1 MSQKLPINQ
10 KLVIVTGSNGLVG
23 RSVAEKFLSLGYEVV
38 GIDNNTRA
46 DLFGASASTHKSRDI
61 LEKNQNYYH
70 ENKDIR
76 DRCLMEELIA
86 RYHPQSLIHC
96 AAQPSHDW
104 AAKDP
109 HTDFNINA
117 VGTLNLLEAV
127 RKYSPETTTIFMS
140 TNKTIGDNPNTLD
153 LEELDTRYEFDEYF
167 KDGIDEFMSIDQC
180 KHSLFGVS
188 KLAADLLVQEY
199 GKYFGMKTVCL
210 RGGCLT
216 GAHHA
221 GVELHGFLNY
231 LVKCLKEDRVYKIY
245 GYKGK
250 QVRDNLDSEDLAELI
265 YRISLDCD
273 CGEVFNVGGGK
284 ANSVS
289 ILEAIQLLK
298 EITGKELRTE
308 YVDQPRSGD
317 HICYYTDL
325 TKIQFRYP
333 NWKITK
339 NIKTILTE
347 IWNKN

>member
-1 MSQKLPINQ
+1 MNE
-10 KLVIVTGSNGLVG
+10 KLVLVTGSNGLVG
-23 RSVAEKFLSLGYEVV
+23 RSVTEKFLGLGYEVV

-46 DLFGASASTHKSRDI
+46 DLFGDAASTHKSRD
-61 LEKNQNYYH
+61 LLKKNQNYYH

-76 DRCLMEELIA
+76 DRCLMVELIS
-86 RYHPQSLIHC
+86 RHKPQSLIHC

-109 HTDFNINA
+109 HVDFNINA
-117 VGTLNLLEAV
+117 VGTLNLLEGV
-127 RKYSPETTTIFMS
+127 RKYSPETIFCNMS
-140 TNKTIGDNPNTLD
+140 SNKVYGDYPNNYRTQE
-153 LEELDTRYEFDEYF
+153 LETRYEFYLCNNYGVNELTP
-167 KDGIDEFMSIDQC
+167 IDRS

-199 GKYFGMKTVCL
+199 GRYFGLKTVCL

-231 LVKCLKEDRVYKIY
+231 LVKCLKEDRIYKIY

-265 YRISLDCD
+265 YQISLDCD
-273 CGEVFNVGGGK
+273 SGEVFNVGGGK
-284 ANSVS
+284 NNSVS
-289 ILEAIQLLK
+289 IIEAIQFLK
-298 EITGKELRTE
+298 EITGKELKTE

-325 TKIQFRYP
+325 TKIQNRYP
-333 NWKITK
+333 GWKITK
-339 NIKTILTE
+339 DIKTILTE
-347 IWNKN
+347 IWQKA

>member
-10 KLVIVTGSNGLVG
+10 KLIIVTGSNGLVG
-23 RSVAEKFLSLGYEVV
+23 RSVTEKFLSLGYEVV

-46 DLFGASASTHKSRDI
+46 DLFGDSASTHKSRDI
-61 LEKNQNYYH
+61 LKKNQNYHH

-76 DRCLMEELIA
+76 DRALMEELIA
-86 RYHPQSLIHC
+86 RYHPQTLVHC

-109 HTDFNINA
+109 HADFGINA
-117 VGTLNLLEAV
+117 LGTLNLLEGV
-127 RKYSPETTTIFMS
+127 RKYSPETTFVQLS
-140 TNKTIGDNPNTLD
+140 TNKVMGDHPNGFHL
-153 LEELDTRYEFDEYF
+153 LELPTRYDFANM
-167 KDGIDEFMSIDQC
+167 KDGMGENVGVDQC

-199 GKYFGMKTVCL
+199 GRYFNLKTVCL
-210 RGGCLT
+210 RAGCLT

-231 LVKCLKEDRVYKIY
+231 LVKCLKEGKTYKIF

-265 YRISLDCD
+265 YQISLDCD

-289 ILEAIQLLK
+289 ILEAISMLK
-298 EITGKELRTE
+298 EITGKGLVTE

-317 HICYYTDL
+317 HIVYYTDL
-325 TKIQFRYP
+325 TKIQSRYP
-333 NWKITK
+333 GWKITK
-339 NIKTILTE
+339 DIRTILTE
-347 IWNKN
+347 IWNKA